1 MKSGPAAK
9 FIASLILLASGY
21 CNAIGQSALREGL
34 AERAYKEFQRGEY
47 AQAERDF
54 REGTQIESSNLIAH
68 LYLGHA
74 LFRQEK
80 YADAVGPYEREK
92 SLDEKQKKLGR
103 TDVRVL
109 TDQLVMAYGMS
120 GQIQRVHAL
129 LDSAIQK
136 DPDYPLNYYN
146 RACAFAEEGD
156 KPKMIAALKQAFAR
170 KRNMTPGEEM
180 PDPRTDSS
188 FQRFTSDPDFTK
200 LMRDLKLQ

>member
-80 YADAVGPYEREK
+80 YADAVGPYEPNLWMRSK
-92 SLDEKQKKLGR
+92 RS
-103 TDVRVL
+103 
-109 TDQLVMAYGMS
+109 
-120 GQIQRVHAL
+120 
-129 LDSAIQK
+129 SAG
-136 DPDYPLNYYN
+136 PM
-146 RACAFAEEGD
+146 CEF
-156 KPKMIAALKQAFAR
+156 
-170 KRNMTPGEEM
+170 
-180 PDPRTDSS
+180 
-188 FQRFTSDPDFTK
+188 
-200 LMRDLKLQ
+200 

>member
-80 YADAVGPYEREK
+80 YADAVGPYERAK
-92 SLDEKQKKLGR
+92 SLDEKQKKRGR

-109 TDQLVMAYGMS
+109 TDQ
-120 GQIQRVHAL
+120 H
-129 LDSAIQK
+129 
-136 DPDYPLNYYN
+136 
-146 RACAFAEEGD
+146 
-156 KPKMIAALKQAFAR
+156 
-170 KRNMTPGEEM
+170 NMTPGEEM